1 MCCCLHLVERRCQM
15 YSEAVHITNPALLLL
30 CIWNHFCTEVLL
42 NSKLALFWL
51 RNSVASTANQIINET
66 DISEAELIV
75 TAPDASS
82 TGQTWQRDL
91 LFATPELLS
100 YEVRPILLKKK
111 KSLDVTWS

>member
-1 MCCCLHLVERRCQM
+1 M

-82 TGQTWQRDL
+82 TGQT
-91 LFATPELLS
+91 PELLS
-100 YEVRPILLKKK
+100 YEVRPILFLKK

>member
-1 MCCCLHLVERRCQM
+1 M

-82 TGQTWQRDL
+82 TGQLGCGKEICSLPHPSSLAMRLGQ
-91 LFATPELLS
+91 
-100 YEVRPILLKKK
+100 YCLKKK
-111 KSLDVTWS
+111 IP

>member
-1 MCCCLHLVERRCQM
+1 M

-30 CIWNHFCTEVLL
+30 CIWNHLLL

-100 YEVRPILLKKK
+100 YEVRPILFKKK
-111 KSLDVTWS
+111 NPLMSPGLK